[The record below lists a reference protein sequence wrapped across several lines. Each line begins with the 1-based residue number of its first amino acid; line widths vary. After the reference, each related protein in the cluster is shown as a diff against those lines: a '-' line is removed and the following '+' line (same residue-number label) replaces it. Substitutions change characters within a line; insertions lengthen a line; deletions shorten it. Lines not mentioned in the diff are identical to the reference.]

1 MAADDF
7 YENPEEKP
15 KKLYRSR
22 HDRMLTGVC
31 GGFAEYFSVDPLIIR
46 LVWILISLF
55 YGAGIILYIFA
66 AIIMPENPEHVVEVK
81 GEKPKKSNDSTLF
94 WGGLFI
100 LIGILLLFRQMG
112 FFHNFHFWHIPWQII
127 WAVFLI
133 LIGGFLLYNSNQE
146 DKAEKDTIPEGSE
159 ENKPRQ
165 VYRSRDNKM
174 IAGVCAGLA
183 EYFNIDVTIVRLAYV
198 LLTLASIGIGI
209 IAYFVM
215 VLVFPE
221 KPTLE

>member
-81 GEKPKKSNDSTLF
+81 GGQPKESHDSTLF

-100 LIGILLLFRQMG
+100 LIGILLLFRQLG
-112 FFHNFHFWHIPWQII
+112 FFHNFHFWYIPWQII

-133 LIGGFLLYNSNQE
+133 LIGGFLLYNRNREKNPE
-146 DKAEKDTIPEGSE
+146 DEPLQEGSGE
-159 ENKPRQ
+159 SKPRQ

-209 IAYFVM
+209 VAYFVM